1 MEHEISELVPGV
13 PKGLEF
19 GLRNYWYPILQS
31 EELGQGKPASIQCL
45 GENLVVWRDERGCP
59 AVLSDRCPHRSTKLS
74 LGRVLEGRLQC
85 ALHGLRFDG
94 TGQCV
99 LIPWEADDSPS
110 RNEVHARSYPAQELG
125 GYIWAYLGNPA
136 KYPTPPLA
144 NELPEEFSHPDE
156 FLWFRMPT
164 EVWRTNWL
172 LAIDGGDGFHAV
184 TLHAET
190 QAVKDKTWQGGS
202 PQAATA
208 SLAERRV
215 KIVRTSYGVRGIAT
229 DREGK
234 PIHHGHLTDVK
245 GERFLLPCISTN
257 VIRPV
262 PGVEPYVSRLWQF
275 PIDDSRCLIQ
285 RFAVQ
290 RAATAEARAGWEKL
304 FTEVVEPR
312 FKSISREDAMIAES
326 QGDLVTA
333 RTNEHLFEP
342 DISMY
347 EVRQN
352 INKAFLTQRDG
363 NRIAPT
369 KESLVWPIL

>member
-1 MEHEISELVPGV
+1 MKKEISELVPGV
-13 PKGLEF
+13 PKGLEL

-31 EELGQGKPASIQCL
+31 EELGREKPVAIQCL
-45 GENLVVWRDERGCP
+45 GENLVVWRNERGFP
-59 AVLSDRCPHRSTKLS
+59 AVLSDRCPHRAAKLS
-74 LGRVLEGRLQC
+74 LGRVLEGKLQC
-85 ALHGLRFDG
+85 ALHGLRFDEG
-94 TGQCV
+94 GRCV
-99 LIPWEADDSPS
+99 QIPWEADNSPS
-110 RNEVHARSYPAQELG
+110 LNEVHARSYPAQEFG
-125 GYIWAYLGNPA
+125 GYIWAYLGDAA
-136 KYPTPPLA
+136 KFPPPPLRD
-144 NELPEEFSHPDE
+144 ELPEELSHGDE

-184 TLHAET
+184 ILHAET
-190 QAVKDKTWQGGS
+190 QAVKDDTWQGGK

-215 KIVRTSYGVRGIAT
+215 KIFQTSYGVRGVAT
-229 DREGK
+229 DRDGK
-234 PIHHGHLTDVK
+234 PIHHGHLLDVR
-245 GERFLLPCISTN
+245 GDRFIFPCISTN

-275 PIDDSRCLIQ
+275 PMNDSRSIVQ

-290 RAATAEARAGWEKL
+290 RAATIEARERWEKL
-304 FTEVVEPR
+304 YTEVVGPR
-312 FKSISREDAMIAES
+312 FQSISKEDAMIAES

-352 INKAFLTQRDG
+352 IRDAFLAQLSG
-363 NRIAPT
+363 NRMAPT
-369 KESLVWPIL
+369 KDALVWPIP

>member
-45 GENLVVWRDERGCP
+45 GENLVVWRDERGYP

-110 RNEVHARSYPAQELG
+110 RNEVPARSYPAQELG
-125 GYIWAYLGNPA
+125 GYIWAYLGDPA

-190 QAVKDKTWQGGS
+190 QAVKDNTWQGGS

-262 PGVEPYVSRLWQF
+262 PGVEPYVSGSPVR
-275 PIDDSRCLIQ
+275 
-285 RFAVQ
+285 V
-290 RAATAEARAGWEKL
+290 G
-304 FTEVVEPR
+304 PR
-312 FKSISREDAMIAES
+312 QVLDLAM
-326 QGDLVTA
+326 
-333 RTNEHLFEP
+333 
-342 DISMY
+342 
-347 EVRQN
+347 
-352 INKAFLTQRDG
+352 
-363 NRIAPT
+363 
-369 KESLVWPIL
+369 

>member
-1 MEHEISELVPGV
+1 
-13 PKGLEF
+13 
-19 GLRNYWYPILQS
+19 
-31 EELGQGKPASIQCL
+31 
-45 GENLVVWRDERGCP
+45 
-59 AVLSDRCPHRSTKLS
+59 
-74 LGRVLEGRLQC
+74 LGRVLEGKLQC

-94 TGQCV
+94 AGQCV

-110 RNEVHARSYPAQELG
+110 RNEVHARSYPAKELG
-125 GYIWAYLGNPA
+125 GYIWAYLGDPA
-136 KYPTPPLA
+136 KFPAPPLA
-144 NELPEEFSHPDE
+144 NELPEELRHPDQ

-172 LAIDGGDGFHAV
+172 VAIDGGDGFHAV

-190 QAVKDKTWQGGS
+190 QAVKDNTWQGGS

-215 KIVRTSYGVRGIAT
+215 RIVQTSYGVRGIAT

-290 RAATAEARAGWEKL
+290 RVTTAEARARWEKL
-304 FTEVVEPR
+304 FKEVVEPR
-312 FKSISREDAMIAES
+312 FKNISREDAIIAES

-352 INKAFLTQRDG
+352 IRKAFLAQRDG
-363 NRIAPT
+363 NRIVPT
-369 KESLVWPIL
+369 KESLVWPII

>member
-1 MEHEISELVPGV
+1 
-13 PKGLEF
+13 
-19 GLRNYWYPILQS
+19 
-31 EELGQGKPASIQCL
+31 
-45 GENLVVWRDERGCP
+45 
-59 AVLSDRCPHRSTKLS
+59 
-74 LGRVLEGRLQC
+74 
-85 ALHGLRFDG
+85 
-94 TGQCV
+94 
-99 LIPWEADDSPS
+99 
-110 RNEVHARSYPAQELG
+110 
-125 GYIWAYLGNPA
+125 
-136 KYPTPPLA
+136 
-144 NELPEEFSHPDE
+144 
-156 FLWFRMPT
+156 MPT

-190 QAVKDKTWQGGS
+190 QAVKDNTWQGGS

-208 SLAERRV
+208 PLAERRV
-215 KIVRTSYGVRGIAT
+215 RIVQTSYGVRGIAT

-290 RAATAEARAGWEKL
+290 RVATAEARARWEKL

-342 DISMY
+342 DVSMY

-352 INKAFLTQRDG
+352 IRKAFLAQRDG

-369 KESLVWPIL
+369 KESLVWPIT